1 MREEVE
7 LATATET
14 AREVQALQEA
24 ISTERR
30 ERAESWEQLLQ
41 QHTSEMAALSEEV
54 HQERVGRERAQAER

>member
-14 AREVQALQEA
+14 AREVQELQEA

-30 ERAESWEQLLQ
+30 ERAESWEQDL
-41 QHTSEMAALSEEV
+41 
-54 HQERVGRERAQAER
+54 RVRV